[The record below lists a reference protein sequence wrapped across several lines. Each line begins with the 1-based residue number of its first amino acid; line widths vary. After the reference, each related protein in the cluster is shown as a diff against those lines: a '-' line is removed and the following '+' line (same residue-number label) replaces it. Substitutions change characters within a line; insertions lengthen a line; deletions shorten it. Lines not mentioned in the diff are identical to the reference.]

1 MAKHTGGLSII
12 IAGGGKDDGKPLQ
25 TKGEPCPDCGADV
38 PPDANFCPMCG
49 MEMQGMEPIEGE
61 MPMYKRGTKPRLGSR
76 NRVPTTSSRK
86 QVPTTSSR
94 KRVPTDGE
102 RFKSLSSSLAKKGR

>member
-1 MAKHTGGLSII
+1 MLKHPGGLSII
-12 IAGGGKDDGKPLQ
+12 IAAPGDKDEGKPLQ

-38 PPDANFCPMCG
+38 PPGANFCPMCG
-49 MEMQGMEPIEGE
+49 MEMQGAGMESEE

-76 NRVPTTSSRK
+76 KRVPTTSSRK
-86 QVPTTSSR
+86 QVPTE
-94 KRVPTDGE
+94 GE